1 MDLPEE
7 MLADILRRVPARH
20 LAACRR
26 VCGYWRA
33 TIDAGRLVLPHL
45 LPGAPSGAFVNMPEA
60 SRGTYFFA
68 RGGPTGGVDTRLADA
83 PTRWCTAFLDH
94 CNGVLM
100 CEASEG
106 TRFVYNPATRRSAVL
121 PPAPRAEPWGV
132 ASAAY
137 LVFDPFVSLHHE
149 VLLLPELPG
158 EPQPPEPT
166 DPPPLPPF
174 NVARLFFA
182 DAESSPPPQI
192 VTDEEDWL
200 SSDSED
206 EPRKLA
212 RPRQREHI
220 EAKDTLGLM
229 EWPPSPYVVQ
239 VFSSETG
246 RWDDRAFFREG
257 AAAGTVA
264 DMWSDPLSSSYVM
277 GFYLPD
283 CGPRRRDAVY
293 WRQSLYVHCRGGF
306 IIRLSLLTGKYV
318 VIKTPGVTKVAE
330 RPWAMPRLS
339 KSRKGVYCTI
349 IDMLKLQVW
358 VLTEEE
364 SPTATPVWEMAHQ
377 ADLEPSIRQLMCKSL
392 QNTEKS
398 WILDDPRRSKSS
410 AEQRCREW
418 DSDNDDDDGAYVE
431 EEEGGGAFGWLDF
444 LGYHPHKEIVLLGHQ
459 YKRCA
464 YAYYLSTSKLEY
476 LGDLCPVPDDYFPA
490 CVQESYVYTP
500 CRIDLL
506 SDENGVSVDLSKWVS

>member
-26 VCGYWRA
+26 VCAYWRA
-33 TIDAGRLVLPHL
+33 TIDARRLLLPHL
-45 LPGAPSGAFVNMPEA
+45 LPGAPRGVFINMAEGL
-60 SRGTYFFA
+60 RDTYFFA
-68 RGGPTGGVDTRLADA
+68 RGGPTGGVDTRLVDA
-83 PTRWCTAFLDH
+83 PTRWCTAFVDH
-94 CNGVLM
+94 RNGLLL

-121 PPAPRAEPWGV
+121 PPAPRAEPWSV

-166 DPPPLPPF
+166 DPPPPPPF

-182 DAESSPPPQI
+182 DAESSGPPQI
-192 VTDEEDWL
+192 DTDDETDYEEDWL
-200 SSDSED
+200 SSDSASED
-206 EPRKLA
+206 EPRKRA
-212 RPRQREHI
+212 RPRQREHV

-246 RWDDRAFFREG
+246 RWGERAFVREG
-257 AAAGTVA
+257 RAPGTVA
-264 DMWSDPLSSSYVM
+264 DMWSDPLSPSHGM
-277 GFYLPD
+277 AFYLPD
-283 CGPRRRDAVY
+283 CGPRRRCAVY

-306 IIRLSLLTGKYV
+306 IMRLSLLTGKYV
-318 VIKTPGVTKVAE
+318 VIKTPGVTNVAE

-349 IDMLKLQVW
+349 IDMLKLQRSLGPWTIPGDRNHGRSRDAANGTRITTTMMAPMSSEKKKAGTLVGW
-358 VLTEEE
+358 ISWGIIL
-364 SPTATPVWEMAHQ
+364 SRRLCCWAT
-377 ADLEPSIRQLMCKSL
+377 
-392 QNTEKS
+392 
-398 WILDDPRRSKSS
+398 
-410 AEQRCREW
+410 
-418 DSDNDDDDGAYVE
+418 
-431 EEEGGGAFGWLDF
+431 
-444 LGYHPHKEIVLLGHQ
+444 
-459 YKRCA
+459 
-464 YAYYLSTSKLEY
+464 STSVALM
-476 LGDLCPVPDDYFPA
+476 P
-490 CVQESYVYTP
+490 TT
-500 CRIDLL
+500 
-506 SDENGVSVDLSKWVS
+506 